1 MPRRLRIVVGLV
13 AWAAVAT
20 GIGWLVT
27 DQADKALGQ
36 RVAPQ
41 LWRYASGSRSTVPLQ
56 LSDQLDLRGGDPIFL
71 SHDDG
76 RLVQIGEIRYSAGQ
90 QAPTALLYSSAPT
103 PTSTNQLAWLLK
115 PRLCETT

>member
-76 RLVQIGEIRYSAGQ
+76 RLVQIGAIRSSSG
-90 QAPTALLYSSAPT
+90 APPHRLR
-103 PTSTNQLAWLLK
+103 PTSWPGTRRRIRW
-115 PRLCETT
+115 PGSSRP